1 MGIGG
6 RTRSAEAKVGRVVDN
21 LVGRLVGSSPR
32 QPLEIVHAVLEDI
45 EQHVRPAGR
54 GRWIFPFNRL
64 TLELLAASPESKAQ
78 LAAVIGGADGLRAR
92 IAERLQP
99 TCTLGPLDIRIRYR
113 TARPAGWTG
122 TEYHLELERVDL
134 APVVE
139 AVPAQLVP
147 SLELVVSNGG
157 CGRRRFAFAAER
169 IDIGRGAEVIDSRQR
184 LLRRNQVAFT
194 EDGGDANQTVSRR
207 HAHIVY
213 QAASREYRVYD
224 DNSSRGTSIV
234 RNGTTIP
241 VPSGARGVGLQ
252 SGDELLVG
260 QARLRIRIGS
270 SAKGEGR
277 PTSAPAASRSS
288 RS

>member
-6 RTRSAEAKVGRVVDN
+6 KARSAEAKVGRAVDQ
-21 LVGRLVGSSPR
+21 LVERLVGSSPR
-32 QPLEIVHAVLEDI
+32 QPLEIVHALLEDI
-45 EQHVRPAGR
+45 ERHVQPAGR

-64 TLELLAASPESKAQ
+64 TLELLAASRESKAQ

-99 TCTLGPLDIRIRYR
+99 TCTLGPLDIRIRYK
-113 TARPAGWTG
+113 TVRPAGWNG
-122 TEYHLELERVDL
+122 TEYHLELEQVDL
-134 APVVE
+134 QP
-139 AVPAQLVP
+139 AVQAGRAQQVP
-147 SLELVVSNGG
+147 SLELIVSNGG
-157 CGRRRFAFAAER
+157 CERRRFAFTAER

-194 EDGGDANQTVSRR
+194 EDGNDANQTVSRR

-213 QAASREYRVYD
+213 QPGSREYRVYD
-224 DNSSRGTSIV
+224 DNSSRGTNIV

-252 SGDELLVG
+252 SGDELVVG
-260 QARLRIRIGS
+260 QARLRVRIG
-270 SAKGEGR
+270 
-277 PTSAPAASRSS
+277 
-288 RS
+288 

>member
-6 RTRSAEAKVGRVVDN
+6 KARSAEATVGRVVDN
-21 LVGRLVGSSPR
+21 LVERLVGSSPR

-45 EQHVRPAGR
+45 ERQVQPAGR

-64 TLELLAASPESKAQ
+64 TLELLTTSRESKAQ
-78 LAAVIGGADGLRAR
+78 LAAVIGGAEGLRAR

-99 TCTLGPLDIRIRYR
+99 TCALGPLDIRIRYR
-113 TARPAGWTG
+113 TARPAGWNG
-122 TEYHLELERVDL
+122 TDSHLELERVDPT
-134 APVVE
+134 AAAE
-139 AVPAQLVP
+139 AVPAQRVP
-147 SLELVVSNGG
+147 SLELTVSSGG
-157 CGRRRFAFAAER
+157 CERRRFAFAAER

-213 QAASREYRVYD
+213 QAVSREYRVYD
-224 DNSSRGTSIV
+224 DNSSRGTNIV

-260 QARLRIRIGS
+260 QARLRVRIG
-270 SAKGEGR
+270 
-277 PTSAPAASRSS
+277 
-288 RS
+288 